1 MADSGPL
8 VDGCLAEQMSNE
20 IRAMKIGLLTY
31 HFVDNF
37 GALMQAYALR
47 EWFLARGHSAE
58 FIDYRPAYVEH
69 GGPFDRPWK
78 LSLWRKN
85 ARILYLKANALRR
98 RAFASRVQV
107 QAFES
112 FRQEHLGVPGPGFTS
127 AAAVSEVSDKFDVL
141 ICGSDQIWNPSP
153 QRGLDP
159 IYFLDIPGT
168 ERTRKVAY
176 APSFGRTTI
185 EKRFLPEV
193 GRLVGGLDAVSVR
206 EASGLNILE
215 AAGLPRTR
223 ARVVPDP
230 TILHG
235 RFDAL
240 LGSENTSADHVF
252 CYALRTDEVIR
263 DVAGQVGSLIGSRV
277 RSPQTSHQRWPS
289 IGDAVQVGPVE
300 WLRMLAKARVI
311 VSNSFH
317 GVAMSIVL
325 NKHFLAVSL
334 PGKRAPLNA
343 RVLNLLEQLG
353 LSDRMAC
360 STDPASVRQL
370 VETPINWPAVN
381 ARVEEVRAAAE
392 AYLNHEIFGVK
403 GQEL

>member
-1 MADSGPL
+1 MH
-8 VDGCLAEQMSNE
+8 V
-20 IRAMKIGLLTY
+20 GLLTY
-31 HFVDNF
+31 HFSDNY

-47 EWFLARGHSAE
+47 AWLLARGVSAE
-58 FIDYRPAYVEH
+58 FIDYRPAYVEQ
-69 GGPFDRPWK
+69 GGPLDRPWK
-78 LSLWRKN
+78 LSHWRKN
-85 ARILYLKANALRR
+85 ATILYMRANALRR
-98 RAFASRVQV
+98 RALASPVQV

-112 FRQEHLGVPGPGFTS
+112 FREEYLGVLGPGLS
-127 AAAVSEVSDKFDVL
+127 SPAAVSEVGDKFDVL

-168 ERTRKVAY
+168 ERARKVAY

-185 EKRFLPEV
+185 ENRFLPEV
-193 GRLVGGLDAVSVR
+193 SRLVGGLDAVSVR
-206 EASGLNILE
+206 EASGLDILE
-215 AAGLPRTR
+215 AAGVPRTR

-235 RFDAL
+235 RFDEL
-240 LGSENTSADHVF
+240 LGSEDISADPVF
-252 CYALRTDEVIR
+252 CYALRTDELIR

-277 RSPQTSHQRWPS
+277 RSPRTSHQRWTS
-289 IGDAVQVGPVE
+289 IGDGVQVGPVE
-300 WLRMLAKARVI
+300 WLRMLATARVI

-353 LSDRMAC
+353 LSDRMAF
-360 STDPASVRQL
+360 STDTASVRQL
-370 VETPINWPAVN
+370 VETPIDWVAVN

-392 AYLNHEIFGVK
+392 AYLNHEVLGAA
-403 GQEL
+403 GRAL